1 MKRIYVLLT
10 LLICICMISC
20 DTSKIYVSDNNINV
34 ELNKELLLNKKYEGI
49 NVWYE
54 SSNQEALEINGYE
67 LKAKMPGKYVISVY
81 SVDTNELVI
90 QYLINVVDSKVSKIE
105 ITGLNEMFV
114 NDYLDISI
122 KDYNANYGNIIW
134 VSLDEEV
141 ASVSK
146 LNNSSSLVVGK
157 KEGIVTI
164 RAYLENDKSIYD
176 ELTILVKPVSNYT
189 GTSEDI
195 TVSTEEININN
206 MTGALKAL
214 IEKSKTSIIGV
225 RSYYRYYNK
234 EYVAYEAS
242 GIIYKRTYILNDGT
256 EVSSLESV
264 NEKFK
269 EYKYYV
275 VTNKHIVNNMSNV
288 KIYDDEDEFSCN
300 VIASDKKVNLSVL
313 TFTSKKYFSEA
324 KFGDSDECDN
334 GEFILCVGN
343 NKGLEYFHSTS
354 FGVISYNNRYL
365 SDDTDGDRVNDWD
378 ALYIQHDAAT
388 SDGSSGG
395 ALVNMKGEVIGIN
408 TLRISDDRID
418 NMGFAIPS
426 NLALELIQMLE
437 KGIVPERPL
446 LNVSVY
452 EVKDIL
458 ASDTLMEECNV
469 PEGLNYGIYVSVVDK
484 GGVAYKAG
492 IKAHDII
499 LSFGGVK
506 LNFSYELRA
515 ALNKCIIGSNEEVE
529 IIILR
534 NGEEITLKAVF

>member
-1 MKRIYVLLT
+1 MRRIYFLLS
-10 LLICICMISC
+10 LLICICLISC
-20 DTSKIYVSDNNINV
+20 NSPKIYVSENNIDV
-34 ELNKELLLNKKYEGI
+34 EINKVLLLNKKYNGEE
-49 NVWYE
+49 VWYE
-54 SSNQEALEINGYE
+54 SSNQESLEINGYE
-67 LKAKMPGKYVISVY
+67 LNAKESGKYVINVY
-81 SVDTNELVI
+81 SINSNELII
-90 QYLINVVDSKVSKIE
+90 QYLINVYDNKVDKISIEGTSE
-105 ITGLNEMFV
+105 IFEG
-114 NDYLDISI
+114 DYGELRI
-122 KDYNANYGNIIW
+122 KDYSSNFGNIIW
-134 VSLDEEV
+134 ECLDQNV

-146 LNNSSSLVVGK
+146 LNNSSAIAIGLS
-157 KEGIVTI
+157 EGVVTI
-164 RAYLENDKSIYD
+164 RAYLENDKSVYS
-176 ELTILVKPVSNYT
+176 EFTLLVKPVSQYT
-189 GTSEDI
+189 GTNEEHSSSI
-195 TVSTEEININN
+195 EEINIDD
-206 MTGALKAL
+206 MKGAFKAL
-214 IEKSKTSIIGV
+214 VEKTKTSIIGV
-225 RSYYRYYNK
+225 RSHYKYFNK
-234 EYVAYEAS
+234 EYVAYDAS
-242 GIIYKRTYILNDGT
+242 GIIYKRTYILADGT
-256 EVSSLESV
+256 EVSNLELV
-264 NEKFK
+264 NENFK

-288 KIYDDEDEFSCN
+288 KIYDDEAEYSCK

-313 TFTSKKYFSEA
+313 SFTSKKYFSEA

-334 GEFILCVGN
+334 GEFVLCIGN

-354 FGVISYNNRYL
+354 FGVVSYNNRYL

-395 ALVNMKGEVIGIN
+395 ALVNMKGEIIGIN
-408 TLRISDDRID
+408 TLRISDDRVD

-437 KGIVPERPL
+437 RGIIPERPL

-458 ASDTLMEECNV
+458 ANDALIKECNV

-492 IKAHDII
+492 IKEHDII
-499 LSFGGVK
+499 LKFAGVK

-534 NGEEITLKAVF
+534 DGEEIIIKAVF